1 MTTVKSVQHVI
12 KHNCTHLKLYFR
24 VRITVGMIQNGN
36 IEIKPPE
43 TGPATEPGTGPFNR
57 YSYFEPEKYFISY
70 LNGNLMNW

>member
-43 TGPATEPGTGPFNR
+43 TGPATEPGTGPLNR
-57 YSYFEPEKYFISY
+57 SSILTLNLENISSVI
-70 LNGNLMNW
+70 LIEI

>member
-36 IEIKPPE
+36 IEFKPPE
-43 TGPATEPGTGPFNR
+43 TGPATEPGTRPLNR
-57 YSYFEPEKYFISY
+57 SSILTLNLENISSVI
-70 LNGNLMNW
+70 LIEI